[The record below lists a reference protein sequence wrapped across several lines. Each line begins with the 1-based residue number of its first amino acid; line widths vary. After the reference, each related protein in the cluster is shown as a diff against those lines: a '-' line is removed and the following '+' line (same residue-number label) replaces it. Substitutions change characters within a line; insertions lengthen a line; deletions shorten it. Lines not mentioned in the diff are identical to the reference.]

1 MLCLWLICV
10 SCVCVVFLFECGWKC
25 VVCVWVSVNVGAC
38 AMFVCGEYLVLCE
51 GCECVGCIL
60 CVSVCECVWRVC
72 VFV

>member
-1 MLCLWLICV
+1 M
-10 SCVCVVFLFECGWKC
+10 
-25 VVCVWVSVNVGAC
+25 VCVWVSVNVGAC